1 MAWLRDQPRTSDL
14 LETAVLG
21 WVRSFSG
28 QKLRGIR
35 FMTANPLLLR
45 GLADSGGDRIGT
57 ALNALVDALT
67 DLVPEHDDEDV
78 MVLRMAL
85 LSINAAVA
93 AAAAAGRGAS
103 DATIIA
109 AAERAASALL
119 GAIGAR
125 S

>member
-1 MAWLRDQPRTSDL
+1 
-14 LETAVLG
+14 
-21 WVRSFSG
+21 
-28 QKLRGIR
+28 
-35 FMTANPLLLR
+35 MTANPLLLR

-93 AAAAAGRGAS
+93 AAAGRGAS

-119 GAIGAR
+119 GSIGAR